1 MKEINTAKNSE
12 IEKEQV
18 LLENKELTEYL
29 DFMEETLVCR
39 SCSSNLENVGRN
51 ASLVGERHRRRK
63 VKELKNRSE
72 QALWFMD
79 SFGSNWILSKSEIQM
94 VILKKWFTK
103 TMILAI
109 KPVSSNCLS
118 MTKIP
123 FGPFYILWT
132 SIA

>member
-1 MKEINTAKNSE
+1 MKREERDKQCEELFEDLMKEINTAKNSE

-79 SFGSNWILSKSEIQM
+79 SFGFKLDSIKVRDTLSFVRFEDQGK
-94 VILKKWFTK
+94 
-103 TMILAI
+103 A
-109 KPVSSNCLS
+109 
-118 MTKIP
+118 
-123 FGPFYILWT
+123 
-132 SIA
+132 